1 MVTNKNI
8 DKIMKILYQEAKN
21 LKPPVIERVYKKYK
35 SPFYVLIAT
44 VLSARTKD
52 ETTHKV
58 SINLF
63 NYIKSPEDLIKISY
77 EKLCNLIYP
86 VGFYKTKAKNLKKL
100 GEELI
105 KEFSGKVPDTIEEL
119 IKLPGVG
126 RKTANLVITE
136 VFDKYGICVDT
147 HVHRITNRWGYIKTK
162 TPFESEMKLREILPK
177 KYWKDINRLLVTYG
191 QNICKPLNPQCNK
204 CKINKYCE
212 YYSNLVKKE

>member
-52 ETTHKV
+52 ETTYKV

-105 KEFSGKVPDTIEEL
+105 KKFRGKVPDTIEEL